1 MTAQA
6 PTTHADIR
14 AILCDVDGCLSP
26 EAIGQASAGALAAIA
41 KHNHRARTEGDRPL
55 LTLCTGRPLPFADAI
70 ARMVGALDLPIV
82 CEAGAFLLD
91 PATYTWELDPSL
103 TPDYLAALAEMRAW
117 IERSFPAVYFEQ
129 GKVAA
134 LTLFHPDGPAAL
146 ERDVMPGVQ
155 ERVDRQ
161 GLPFRVAMT
170 WTCINVEPAGVSKA
184 TGIDRFMRRTGL
196 KPTQLAGIGDTM
208 SDLAIRER
216 VRFFACPAN
225 AKPELKPHADY
236 VSEFDEVF
244 GVLDILEHMQ
254 GNPSLVTP
262 RSVQVDEAD

>member
-1 MTAQA
+1 MTT
-6 PTTHADIR
+6 PPSTSPREIK

-26 EAIGQASAGALAAIA
+26 EAIGQASAGALSAIA
-41 KHNHRARTEGDRPL
+41 KHTHWARTQHARPL

-91 PATYTWELDPSL
+91 PTTYTWELDATL
-103 TPDYLAALAEMRAW
+103 TPDYLAALAEMRVW
-117 IERSFPAVYFEQ
+117 IEQAFPAVYFEQ

-134 LTLFHPDGPAAL
+134 LTLFHPDGPATL
-146 ERDVMPGVQ
+146 ERDVMPRLR
-155 ERVDRQ
+155 ERVERE

-184 TGIDRFMRRTGL
+184 TGIDRFMQRTGL
-196 KPTQLAGIGDTM
+196 ATDQLAGIGDTM
-208 SDLAIRER
+208 SDMAIRER

-236 VSEFDEVF
+236 VSDFDEVF

-254 GNPSLVTP
+254 GDPSLVTP
-262 RSVQVDEAD
+262 QSTQRDES